1 MKAFGIRD
9 KMGYF
14 WGDFGGCFFY
24 ILNSG
29 FLMTFYT
36 DIMGVSG
43 YLVGI
48 VLFAARMYSACSDVF
63 MGRLI
68 DRVPPSGE
76 GKFRV
81 WVRRMSLPYVI
92 ATLLLFL
99 PLGNLPMGVKVAYMM
114 VTYLF
119 FVSMGSAYGIPY
131 GAMAAAMTREPGER
145 AALSTFRNVG
155 SSVSSAIA
163 NFTIPIVCITTVA
176 VDGGTVEKL
185 NSRNFFLVV
194 VIICILAYI
203 SFRACYRMCTERVEP
218 KQAKA
223 SDKKSATLLD
233 SLKGLVHNRPFWA
246 LSGAAIILLL
256 SQQIVGSINAYV
268 YKDYFGESGL
278 LSVAGLLMTFCTF
291 AVAPFMSGIIRRFG
305 KKEAVCAAAFTSGF
319 FYLLLFALHT
329 ENVWCY
335 LAISLLATFGAAFF
349 NTIVWALVMDVINYQ
364 ELITG
369 TREEASIYS
378 LYSFF
383 RKVGQAL
390 AGGLGAAALS
400 VVGYVSASGN
410 QVIRQS
416 QETVNNI
423 YNMATLIPGIA
434 YTFIAL
440 VMLLAYPLSR
450 TKVLE
455 MTKTLSRE

>member
-1 MKAFGIRD
+1 MKEFGIRD

-63 MGRLI
+63 MGRLV
-68 DRVPPSGE
+68 DRVPPAKE
-76 GKFRV
+76 GKFRA

-99 PLGNLPMGVKVAYMM
+99 PVSGLPTGVKVAYMM
-114 VTYLF
+114 VTYLL

-131 GAMAAAMTREPGER
+131 GAMAAAMTRDPGER
-145 AALSTFRNVG
+145 ASLSTFRNVG

-176 VDGGTVEKL
+176 VDGGTIEKL
-185 NSRNFFLVV
+185 NSRNFFIVV

-203 SFRACYRMCTERVEP
+203 SFCACYRMCTERMEQKP
-218 KQAKA
+218 MDSAGKT
-223 SDKKSATLLD
+223 SATLLD

-246 LSGAAIILLL
+246 LSGVAIILLL
-256 SQQIVGSINAYV
+256 SQQIVGAINAYV
-268 YKDYFGESGL
+268 YKDYFKESSL
-278 LSVAGLLMTFCTF
+278 LSIAGLLMTFCTF

-305 KKEAVCAAAFTSGF
+305 KKEAVSVAAFTSGF
-319 FYLLLFALHT
+319 FYTLLFVLHT
-329 ENVWCY
+329 DNVWCY
-335 LAISLLATFGAAFF
+335 LILSLLATFGAAFF

-364 ELITG
+364 EMITG
-369 TREEASIYS
+369 TREEGSIYA

-390 AGGLGAAALS
+390 AGGLGAATLS
-400 VVGYVSASGN
+400 IVGYISATGN
-410 QVIRQS
+410 QMVQQS
-416 QETVNNI
+416 KETVNSI
-423 YNMATLIPGIA
+423 YNVATLVPGVA
-434 YTFIAL
+434 YTLIAL
-440 VMLLAYPLSR
+440 VMLFGYPLSKA
-450 TKVLE
+450 KVLE
-455 MTKTLSRE
+455 MTRKLARE